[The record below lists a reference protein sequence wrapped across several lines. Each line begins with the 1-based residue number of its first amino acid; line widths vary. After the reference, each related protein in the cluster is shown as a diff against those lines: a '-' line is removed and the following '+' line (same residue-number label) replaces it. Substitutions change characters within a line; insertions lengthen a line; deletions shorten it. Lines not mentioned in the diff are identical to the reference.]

1 MSIAYS
7 VSGNFKVITVTGT
20 YTGTLADALTN
31 MSGGAFDPAVNDLK
45 IVGAAANQVSR
56 WDDFQYSYSNG
67 QPTNLHIENIT
78 FYTTSVDG
86 YCIYSKVTKLTMTNV
101 TIDGYSFREVN
112 RSIAPWKDDTYYTVT
127 KPTVTMEI
135 KGGALRLR
143 SATYTGHDTNT
154 PTLNNI
160 TVTNCCRGLRVQ
172 DSVGVYVKDCDIVK
186 AAGAP
191 YSVSD
196 NALYFAT
203 GAYPYSSDPN
213 YGCSNCTF
221 DGCDVEGSGQVA
233 FMSIGG
239 SDNTFLN
246 CTMDKS
252 TGAGVGCYHANGTI
266 NVTGCSFTDA
276 NTAVANETSGWGGG
290 VDNFS
295 GAACGMSVADTD
307 YTANVLVSGCT
318 FVSGGNIVYSKV
330 GAGAMTTTNDTVT
343 LNAFSGGLGSWL
355 SYSTDG
361 NFKIITV
368 NNNYSGTLAAALPLT
383 GGTFTA
389 ITDNDLK
396 IIGAGSGVVWNDF
409 QHSDS
414 DGKPEYLHIENIKF
428 FTVTV
433 NGYCIYSR
441 DTKLTMTDVTIDG
454 YSGGQ
459 NRWTETGGGALRL
472 RGATYTGHDTNTPT
486 LSNVTVTNCCRG
498 LRIQDTVGAHVK
510 NCHIVKAAGA
520 DYSVSDNALYF
531 ASNDYKSTAGC
542 TNCTFES
549 CDVAN
554 AGQVAFMSIGG
565 SANTFLNCTM
575 DTSTGAGFGCFNT
588 NGAINVTGCSFTNAN
603 TALANEVNG
612 WGGSVDNFGTAA
624 CGMNVET
631 GDTSANVI
639 VSGCAFVS
647 GSGVVFYKS
656 TTVGI
661 MTRSTNTV
669 TIANFTGWGVG
680 FVPPVLTQVTAITT
694 PWITNTT
701 PSYVFDTDTV
711 GTITSSL
718 GFSSSTSSIVGNNTI
733 TFNALPETIYSGS
746 TVTVTDTSQNLN
758 TTSLTIPN
766 FTVDVTSPTMTITAA
781 EVASGETSNNTT
793 LSLTF
798 TSSKTTTNFVVG
810 DVTVSNGTLSAFSG
824 SGTTYT
830 ATFTPTTE
838 AACTIEVLAGA
849 FTNDTNDNNY
859 ASSQFTWTFD
869 LIPTLTLVSI
879 VSNNPTTTLA
889 KLGDIVTLTTTV
901 SEAVS
906 AFGIVFTIGGAAIAG
921 AAPTITNTSG
931 NTWTAVYTTVVGDTD
946 GAVAYTISFTDVG
959 GKVGIPVTAATDGTG
974 VTFDK
979 TLPTVSSFVMDDV
992 ALKKGE
998 TATVSLTFSE
1008 AVPGFNS
1015 GSYVTVA
1022 NGTMPAMTS
1031 NAQNIVWTAIFTPT
1045 VALEAVTNVLTL
1057 TSGYADAA
1065 GNATTHAAIQSAN
1078 YAIDTL
1084 QPVTASVTP
1093 ITFNGTTNVIS
1104 RTPSF
1109 VFSSTEVGT
1118 ITASGATFSTAT
1130 AATVGDNTITFEQLA
1145 DYTTFSAITII
1156 VTDAAGNPSTALTVP
1171 TFTVDTTTSNTD
1183 IINTVSNHTTFTNT
1197 LTALGANQTGK
1208 TVELHATTNPHASYK
1223 ARITL
1228 PNGDFT
1234 ELTEAK
1240 KNSIKNT
1247 VRDLYAAALDI
1258 VAGDTIYVDLIEGS
1272 IIIDVYVLT
1281 TVAVSSNISICFPK
1295 GTPVTT
1301 NQGEIAIEKLRP
1313 GFHTIRGKKITAI
1326 TCTQPD
1332 TTHIIHIK
1340 KNALGKNVPC
1350 ASTQISNHH
1359 RVFYKGHMVKA
1370 SDLVNM
1376 CEGVVTTSY
1385 GGEVLYNVVMKK
1397 HDKMMINNL
1406 ICETLHPENAMAR
1419 ICAGEYTHR
1428 EKVELCAILKCI
1440 GKTNDFTSYNKFY
1453 ASLK

>member
-31 MSGGAFDPAVNDLK
+31 MTGGAFDPAANDLK
-45 IVGAAANQVSR
+45 IVGAAANQVST
-56 WDDFQYSYSNG
+56 WNDFQYSYSNG

-78 FYTTSVDG
+78 FFTTTVNG
-86 YCIYSKVTKLTMTNV
+86 YCIYSKVTNLTMTNV
-101 TIDGYSFREVN
+101 TIDGYSGGQN
-112 RSIAPWKDDTYYTVT
+112 RWTETA
-127 KPTVTMEI
+127 
-135 KGGALRLR
+135 GGALRLR
-143 SATYTGHDTNT
+143 GATYSPAHDTNT

-186 AAGAP
+186 ANGAS

-196 NALYFAT
+196 NALYFAAGDYT
-203 GAYPYSSDPN
+203 SAT
-213 YGCSNCTF
+213 GCSNCTF
-221 DGCDVEGSGQVA
+221 DGCDVEGAGQVA

-239 SDNTFLN
+239 SNNTFLN
-246 CTMDKS
+246 CTMDTS
-252 TGAGVGCYHANGTI
+252 TGAGFGCYNATGTI
-266 NVTGCSFTDA
+266 NVTGCSFTNA
-276 NTAVANETSGWGGG
+276 NTALANEVNGWGGS

-295 GAACGMSVADTD
+295 GAACGVNVAVTD

-343 LNAFSGGLGSWL
+343 LGAFTGGLGSWL

-361 NFKIITV
+361 NFKAITV

-383 GGTFTA
+383 GGTFTTS
-389 ITDNDLK
+389 TDNDLK

-409 QHSDS
+409 QYSYS
-414 DGKPEYLHIENIKF
+414 DGQPEYIHIENIKF
-428 FTVTV
+428 LTTTV
-433 NGYCIYSR
+433 NGYCIYSKV
-441 DTKLTMTDVTIDG
+441 TKLTMTDVTIDG
-454 YSGGQ
+454 YSGGEG
-459 NRWTETGGGALRL
+459 RWTETSGGALRL
-472 RGATYTGHDTNTPT
+472 RGATYTGHDTMTPT
-486 LSNVTVTNCCRG
+486 LNTITVTNCCRG
-498 LRIQDTVGAHVK
+498 LRIQDSVGVYVRD
-510 NCHIVKAAGA
+510 CDIVKAAGA
-520 DYSVSDNALYF
+520 SYSVSDNALYF
-531 ASNDYKSTAGC
+531 ASGDYKSSAGC
-542 TNCTFES
+542 TNCTFEG
-549 CDVAN
+549 CTVEG

-565 SANTFLNCTM
+565 SSNTFLNCTM

-639 VSGCAFVS
+639 VSGCSFVS

-680 FVPPVLTQVTAITT
+680 FVPPVLTQVTDITT
-694 PWITNTT
+694 PWNTNTT

-733 TFNALPETIYSGS
+733 TFNALAETTYSGS

-758 TTSLTIPN
+758 TTSLTIPD
-766 FTVDVTSPTMTITAA
+766 FIVDITSPTIAITAA
-781 EVASGETSNNTT
+781 EVASGATSNNAT

-810 DVTVSNGTLSAFSG
+810 DITVTNGTISDFAG

-849 FTNDTNDNNY
+849 FTNGTNDNNY
-859 ASSQFTWTFD
+859 ASSQFKWTFD
-869 LIPTLTLVSI
+869 LIPTLSLVSI

-889 KLGDIVTLTTTV
+889 KLGNIVTLTTTV

-921 AAPTITNTSG
+921 AAPTVTNTSG
-931 NTWTAVYTTVVGDTD
+931 TTTWTAVYTPVTGDTD
-946 GAVAYTISFTDVG
+946 GVVGFTVSFTDVG
-959 GKVGIPVTAATDGTG
+959 GKVGIPVTTVTDGTG

-992 ALKKGE
+992 ALKRGD
-998 TATVSLTFSE
+998 TASVALTFSE
-1008 AVPGFNS
+1008 AVPGFDS
-1015 GSYVTVA
+1015 GSYITVA
-1022 NGTMPAMTS
+1022 TGTGTLETMTS
-1031 NAQNIVWTAIFTPT
+1031 NAQNMVWTGVFTPT
-1045 VALEAVTNVLTL
+1045 DAIEVLTNVLIL
-1057 TSGYADAA
+1057 TSGYTDVA
-1065 GNATTHAAIQSAN
+1065 GNASTHAAIQTLN

-1109 VFSSTEVGT
+1109 VFSATEVGT
-1118 ITASGATFSTAT
+1118 ITTSGATFSTAT
-1130 AATVGDNTITFEQLA
+1130 AAVVGNNTITFEQLA

-1156 VTDAAGNPSTALTVP
+1156 VTDTAGNPSTALIVP

-1183 IINTVSNHTTFTNT
+1183 VITTVSNHTTFTNT
-1197 LTALGANQTGK
+1197 LTAIGANQTGK

-1234 ELTEAK
+1234 NLTLAN
-1240 KNSIKNT
+1240 KNSIKAM
-1247 VRDLYAAALDI
+1247 VRDLYATELGI
-1258 VAGDTIYVDLIEGS
+1258 VAGDTIYVDLAEGS

-1281 TVAVSSNISICFPK
+1281 TTAVSSNISICFPK

-1332 TTHIIHIK
+1332 TTHIIRIK

-1350 ASTQISNHH
+1350 ASTHISNHH

-1406 ICETLHPENAMAR
+1406 ICETLHPDNIMAR
-1419 ICAGEYTHR
+1419 ICADDYTHR
-1428 EKVELCAILKCI
+1428 EKVELCAMLKRI
-1440 GKTNDFTSYNKFY
+1440 GKTNDFTAYNNLY